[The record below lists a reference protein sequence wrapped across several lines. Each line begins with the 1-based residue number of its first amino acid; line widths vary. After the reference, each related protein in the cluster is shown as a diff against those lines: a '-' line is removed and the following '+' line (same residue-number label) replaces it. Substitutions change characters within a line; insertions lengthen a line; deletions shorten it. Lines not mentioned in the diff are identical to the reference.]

1 MGIVNNVDPYKIV
14 KNQFQ
19 DFDWVYDTAET
30 DYYFTRLV
38 NRMVE
43 KIITTEDET
52 FLSSLLNKKKYKF
65 FRLICDE
72 TISTLECMLVLRK
85 IGYAHWNQY
94 YFDNM
99 ELDKL
104 TGLVK
109 KAIKELAVDE
119 KLQQMNEDFAE
130 TKIIE
135 TPLTTPK
142 YITILE

>member
-1 MGIVNNVDPYKIV
+1 MPMVKNIDPYKIV

-19 DFDWVYDTAET
+19 DFDWVYDTPET

-43 KIITTEDET
+43 KIISTEDEI
-52 FLSSLLNKKKYKF
+52 FLSSILSQKKYKF

-99 ELDKL
+99 NLDKL

-119 KLQQMNEDFAE
+119 KLKQMNEDFAE

-135 TPLTTPK
+135 TPLTTPN
-142 YITILE
+142 YVTILE

>member
-1 MGIVNNVDPYKIV
+1 MVNNIDPYKIV
-14 KNQFQ
+14 KKQFQ
-19 DFDWVYDTAET
+19 DFDWVYDTPET

-43 KIITTEDET
+43 KIISAEDEI
-52 FLSSLLNKKKYKF
+52 FLNDILGKKKYKF
-65 FRLICDE
+65 YFAFCDE
-72 TISTLECMLVLRK
+72 TMSTLECMIVLRK
-85 IGYAHWNQY
+85 LGYAHWNQY
-94 YFDNM
+94 YFDTM

-104 TGLVK
+104 NGLVK

-119 KLQQMNEDFAE
+119 KLKQMNEDFAE
-130 TKIIE
+130 TKNVE

>member
-1 MGIVNNVDPYKIV
+1 MPMVNNIDPYKIV
-14 KNQFQ
+14 KNQFN
-19 DFDWVYDTAET
+19 DFDWVYDTPET

-43 KIITTEDET
+43 KIISTEDEI
-52 FLSSLLNKKKYKF
+52 FLSGILGKKKYTF
-65 FRLICDE
+65 YLMVCDE

-85 IGYAHWNQY
+85 LGYAHWNQY
-94 YFDNM
+94 YFDTM

-104 TGLVK
+104 NGLVK

-119 KLQQMNEDFAE
+119 KLKQMNEDFAE
-130 TKIIE
+130 TKNVE